1 MLGKNKPARKAAKQP
16 LGFVLYRGP
25 SSLDGKPI
33 VVIATLETSNG
44 KTGNMVQTW
53 ILREDI
59 NPVEASK
66 LGADSSICGSCVHRH
81 HTGGAC
87 YVNIGQ
93 APNQIWKSYQRGRY
107 ADFNLAKHS
116 HLILGRSVRLGA
128 YGDPAAAPFEAFEQ
142 ILNLSSGHTGY
153 THQINHK
160 GFDRRFLSVCMV
172 SADTPKQALKY
183 QAQGAKTFRVA
194 LEEDDLLPHEIECRA
209 DSDGVQCIDCGLC
222 DGKTQDVAIAV
233 HGSRSGRFKS
243 QLIAKAA

>member
-1 MLGKNKPARKAAKQP
+1 MLGKNKPAQKATKQ

-25 SSLDGKPI
+25 SSLDGNPI

-44 KTGNMVQTW
+44 KTGDMIQIW
-53 ILREDI
+53 ILGEDI

-66 LGADSSICGSCVHRH
+66 IGADSSICGSCVHRH

-87 YVNIGQ
+87 YVNVGQ
-93 APNQIWKSYQRGRY
+93 APNQIWKSYHNGRY
-107 ADFNLAKHS
+107 ADFNLATHA
-116 HLILGRSVRLGA
+116 HFILGRSVRLGA

-142 ILNLSSGHTGY
+142 ILNLASGHTGY

-160 GFDRRFLSVCMV
+160 AFDRRFLSVCMV
-172 SADTPKQALKY
+172 SADTPRQALKY

-194 LEEDDLLPHEIECRA
+194 LAEDDLFPHEIECPA
-209 DSDGVQCIDCGLC
+209 DSDGIQCVDCGLC
-222 DGKTQDVAIAV
+222 DGKTQSIAIAV